1 MNNNDLKASYLIE
14 ESITINAPL
23 SKVWQVLSDF
33 NDVYTWAPTVT
44 HSYGLN
50 TKKQQ
55 IGAARHCEIKGFG
68 GIDEVITQWEE
79 KSGFT
84 YTVSDLGP
92 LTGAQSR
99 WNIEQVGVHK
109 TKLTIE
115 LAYNL
120 KFSIIGKLLH
130 SLMMRSKLSESIDL
144 TLMAVKNR
152 VESGKLVRPLIVN
165 KLANSNAY

>member
-1 MNNNDLKASYLIE
+1 MNKEKLPANYSLNKSL
-14 ESITINAPL
+14 TINAPL
-23 SKVWQVLSDF
+23 DKVWAVLSDF

-44 HSYGLN
+44 HSYALN
-50 TKKQQ
+50 TKSQQ

-68 GIDEVITQWEE
+68 GIDEIVTQWKE

-99 WNIEQVGVHK
+99 WNIEKVGEHQ
-109 TKLTIE
+109 TKLDIE

-130 SLMMRSKLSESIDL
+130 SLMMRSKLSDSLDL
-144 TLMAVKNR
+144 TLTAIRNR
-152 VESGKLVRPLIVN
+152 VESGKLVRPIIVN
-165 KLANSNAY
+165 TLVNSNA